1 MKAFW
6 ASVIVAIGI
15 GIVAAVI
22 LDNSPMSSADVYQGS
37 DVRL

>member
-15 GIVAAVI
+15 GIVAVAI
-22 LDNSPMSSADVYQGS
+22 IDNAGNSTANVYQGS

>member
-15 GIVAAVI
+15 GIAAAVI
-22 LDNSPMSSADVYQGS
+22 LDNVGMSTANVYQGS
-37 DVRL
+37 NVRL